1 MSGGLMGQ
9 GREGR
14 PAQMAEAHGIGEG
27 TRDGARGV
35 DRNQTHC
42 AGPCRAI
49 KGSSL
54 SLGRIGSQ

>member
-1 MSGGLMGQ
+1 MGQ